1 MSFTRKHFEAIAQ
14 VIAESTITRKDYRPH
29 GWTIAAPE
37 LIDALVEMFGDDN
50 ARFDAVK
57 FRKACEQHAFH
68 DDNDDGPRCCNVCSQ
83 KLDSAYKAHETVCG
97 ACINAFDDEGV
108 A

>member
-14 VIAESTITRKDYRPH
+14 VIAENTRKDHDLGRVTATPH
-29 GWTIAAPE
+29 

-68 DDNDDGPRCCNVCSQ
+68 DEG
-83 KLDSAYKAHETVCG
+83 G
-97 ACINAFDDEGV
+97 NA
-108 A
+108 

>member
-14 VIAESTITRKDYRPH
+14 VIAENTLTRSGARPPA
-29 GWTIAAPE
+29 IAADE

-57 FRKACEQHAFH
+57 FRKACERHAFH
-68 DDNDDGPRCCNVCSQ
+68 D
-83 KLDSAYKAHETVCG
+83 E
-97 ACINAFDDEGV
+97 EV

>member
-14 VIAESTITRKDYRPH
+14 VIAENTTTRTGPPNAAP
-29 GWTIAAPE
+29 TVSAPE

-57 FRKACEQHAFH
+57 FRKACERHAFH
-68 DDNDDGPRCCNVCSQ
+68 D
-83 KLDSAYKAHETVCG
+83 E
-97 ACINAFDDEGV
+97 EV